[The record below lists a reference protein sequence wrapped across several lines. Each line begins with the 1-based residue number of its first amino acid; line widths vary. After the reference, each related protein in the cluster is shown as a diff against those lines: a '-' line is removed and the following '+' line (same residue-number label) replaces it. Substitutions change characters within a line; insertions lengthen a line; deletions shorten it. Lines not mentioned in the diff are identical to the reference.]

1 MTEEEKKKLRAEE
14 ERYKIQRNA
23 SDTFTKNFFVLP
35 IITGT
40 LTFIMLR
47 YSIEKCYNFA
57 AFILFISL
65 ALATFSVWRYMKLA
79 MEIAR
84 SPSLDTKREI
94 DRINAI
100 ARNCFNC
107 FTISICVLFV
117 GIYLFMLRI

>member
-1 MTEEEKKKLRAEE
+1 MTEEEKKLRAEE

-23 SDTFTKNFFVLP
+23 SDTFTKNFFFLP

-65 ALATFSVWRYMKLA
+65 ALATFSVWRYMKLQI
-79 MEIAR
+79 EVAR
-84 SPSLDTKREI
+84 SPLNTDEEFQKIYTKVK
-94 DRINAI
+94 
-100 ARNCFNC
+100 NCFHC